1 MISLVQDSHPGL
13 PQTIN
18 KTTSRIST
26 LRQSPISKAN
36 EVKQSKVTQTRQP
49 ILAMRNI
56 SKKFKSVQALE
67 HVDFDIYPREVVA
80 VVGDNAAGKSVLAKT
95 IAGVFQPDEGQL
107 YWDGDLTE
115 ISTPSA
121 AHELGIA
128 TVFQELAL
136 CDNMSIVQNLFL
148 GREIKGSVAIAD
160 NEMNEI
166 ARSVFRELGVKMPP
180 VQTLMEHLSA
190 GQRQITAIARAMLGS
205 PRIVVMDEPTSSLS
219 VTHAAEVLNLI
230 EQLRELGYGVM
241 FISHTLSDVQA
252 VADRI
257 VVMRHG
263 RINGEALMAEVTYE
277 DIIAAITGVPN
288 ELTRATKERYPL
300 QPPTALTEVN
310 AALPLP
316 ARYYTKPNLT
326 VVAAE

>member
-1 MISLVQDSHPGL
+1 MISLVRDIP
-13 PQTIN
+13 PT
-18 KTTSRIST
+18 
-26 LRQSPISKAN
+26 P
-36 EVKQSKVTQTRQP
+36 QTRQP
-49 ILAMRNI
+49 ILAFRQV
-56 SKKFKSVQALE
+56 SKKFKSVQALDQ
-67 HVDFDIYPREVVA
+67 VDFDIYPREIVA

-95 IAGVFQPDEGQL
+95 IAGVYRPESGVV
-107 YWDGDLTE
+107 YWDGEPTE
-115 ISTPSA
+115 ISSPSA
-121 AHELGIA
+121 AQELGIA

-148 GREIKGSVAIAD
+148 GRELSGPVAIAD
-160 NEMNEI
+160 NEMEEI
-166 ARSVFRELGVKMPP
+166 ARTIFRELGAKIPP
-180 VQTLMEHLSA
+180 VRTMVANLSA

-219 VTHAAEVLNLI
+219 VTQTAEVLNLI
-230 EQLRELGYGVM
+230 EQLRDLGYGVM

-263 RINGEALMAEVTYE
+263 RVNGESLMSEVTYE

-288 ELTRATKERYPL
+288 ELTRATKERSPL
-300 QPPTALTEVN
+300 APPTALIEVN

-316 ARYYTKPNLT
+316 TRLT
-326 VVAAE
+326 PRPQPLPRHYGNERR